1 MSTPPFSPD
10 TPISEF
16 IPLSTHV
23 SPTVLK
29 TTGGDYFLT
38 WRLEGL
44 PFVGREEWE
53 LEHRHNTFNRMLQTL
68 RAPDFTNVAFW
79 VHDLRRRRH
88 VKDSSRF
95 KEAFNQSL
103 SDAYFKGLSA
113 QKLMQNEL
121 YVTMLYRPVVS
132 GKRFVEK
139 SANVS
144 RLASEQ
150 QQAIDKVL
158 ELAGNMEAVLKDYAP
173 ARLRMYEATNGI
185 VFSET
190 LEFFGYL
197 LNRVDEP
204 VPVLKAPVYRYL
216 AVSRQRF
223 SAKTGDFVLTTPN
236 GVNHFGAILNVKEYP
251 DGTHPG
257 ILNGLKYLDFE
268 YVITPS
274 FSPLGGEDAL

>member
-132 GKRFVEK
+132 
-139 SANVS
+139 VS
-144 RLASEQ
+144 YTHL
-150 QQAIDKVL
+150 
-158 ELAGNMEAVLKDYAP
+158 
-173 ARLRMYEATNGI
+173 
-185 VFSET
+185 T
-190 LEFFGYL
+190 LPTIYS
-197 LNRVDEP
+197 V
-204 VPVLKAPVYRYL
+204 
-216 AVSRQRF
+216 
-223 SAKTGDFVLTTPN
+223 
-236 GVNHFGAILNVKEYP
+236 
-251 DGTHPG
+251 
-257 ILNGLKYLDFE
+257 
-268 YVITPS
+268 
-274 FSPLGGEDAL
+274 